1 MKGFLVDTFRNEYL
15 SYEDLVPELN
25 DFELRKFI
33 YYENPKDVFLALI
46 KSLAIGEEAVLL
58 DGDLSDEEIENQGLT
73 IKQVMS
79 GEINKKIEF
88 KDISDLYEKIDKN
101 KIKWSVTIYT
111 SGTTGKPKK
120 VKHSFNSASR
130 AMRMGERFQNDIW
143 LFTYNPTHIAGLQVF
158 SQAFLNRNTIILANE
173 PSKYDIGCLLE
184 DYRVTH
190 ISATPTFY
198 RFVLPTLKS
207 EYKKVDRIT
216 LGGEKADESIIALLK
231 QKFPKAKITN
241 VYASTEAGNLFAS
254 AGEYFKVD
262 QSISDMIRVED
273 GELLINK
280 KLLGEFNLERDNE
293 WYKTGDLVEFS
304 EGRIRFIQRKSDFI
318 NIGGYKVNPAEVEE
332 EIMQMDNIIDVH
344 VYGEDNKMLG
354 KILMADVVLEKV
366 EENIN
371 KRIFNHL
378 NNRMQKWKIPRI
390 INIKNEIDK
399 TRTGKKVRNK

>member
-1 MKGFLVDTFRNEYL
+1 MKTFLVDTFRNEYL

-46 KSLAIGEEAVLL
+46 KSLAIGEEVVLL

-79 GEINKKIEF
+79 GEINKEIEF
-88 KDISDLYEKIDKN
+88 KDISDIFEKNEKN
-101 KIKWSVTIYT
+101 KMKWSVTIYT

-130 AMRMGERFQNDIW
+130 AVRMGERFQNDNW
-143 LFTYNPTHIAGLQVF
+143 LFTYNPTHFAGLQVF
-158 SQAFLNRNTIILANE
+158 LQAFLNRNTIILANE
-173 PSKYDIGCLLE
+173 PSKYDIGYLLE
-184 DYRVTH
+184 HYGITH

-231 QKFPKAKITN
+231 QKFPKAKTTN

-254 AGEYFKVD
+254 EGEYFKVD

-280 KLLGEFNLERDNE
+280 KLLGDFNLEDNDE
-293 WYKTGDLVEFS
+293 WYKTGDLVELS
-304 EGRIRFIQRKSDFI
+304 EGKIKFIQRKSDFI
-318 NIGGYKVNPAEVEE
+318 NIGGYKVNPTEVEE

-344 VYGEDNKMLG
+344 IYGEDNKMLG